1 MIDERSSPTISFT
14 NILEGDKMRNFTTQ
28 SLAKYICINLYQETN
43 LHTFIFNKDYVIIES
58 SDKSIIGH
66 RLNCGAFTSSKERD
80 IMLFPAFKTIDKGG
94 FITIRFNNQL
104 VFYFAMEGDLAKT
117 RTILRMIYH
126 FVKMWLGFRER
137 ILNIEQAHKQVL
149 ENIQDGYYEV
159 DLKGNFTY
167 VNKALKEMLGYSEFE
182 LIGMNYRQ
190 YTTKETADFLFDI
203 YSTVFQTR
211 KASKMLDFQYIN
223 KSGETFNAEVSINL
237 IYNDV
242 NEPIGF
248 CGIVRDITE
257 RKKTEELINFYAYHD
272 PLTKLPNRLFF
283 ETQLI
288 KAIKKANQ
296 TNKMLAVLFI
306 DLDGFKYVNDTLGHS
321 AGDKLLLQVAERL
334 NKHSPKNTVISRLGG
349 DEFTILLYNLEHI
362 SEVYEKTKT
371 ILELFQKQ
379 FTIDN
384 VTFTITASIG
394 ISLYPN
400 EGKTPEELLIYA
412 DTAMYKA
419 KQSGKN
425 KFCFYNYTPNIC

>member
-1 MIDERSSPTISFT
+1 
-14 NILEGDKMRNFTTQ
+14 MRNFTTQ
-28 SLAKYICINLYQETN
+28 SLAKYICINLYKETK
-43 LHTFIFNKDYVIIES
+43 LHTFIFNKNYVIIES
-58 SDKSIIGH
+58 SEKSVIGH
-66 RLNCGAFTSSKERD
+66 RLNNDEFTPSTEKD
-80 IMLFPAFKTIDKGG
+80 IMLFPAFKTIEKGG
-94 FITIRFNNQL
+94 FVTITFNNQL
-104 VFYFAMEGDLAKT
+104 VFYFAMEGDLLKI
-117 RTILRMIYH
+117 RTKLRMINH

-149 ENIQDGYYEV
+149 ENIQDGYYEI

-190 YTTKETADFLFDI
+190 YTTKETADFLFKI
-203 YSTVFQTR
+203 YSNVYKTR
-211 KASKMLDFQYIN
+211 KAAKMLDFQYIN

-237 IYNDV
+237 IHNDA

-257 RKKTEELINFYAYHD
+257 RKKAEELINFYAYHD

-283 ETQLI
+283 ETKLS
-288 KAIKKANQ
+288 KAIKEANE
-296 TNKMLAVLFI
+296 TNRMLAVLFI
-306 DLDGFKYVNDTLGHS
+306 DLDGFKRVNDTLGHS
-321 AGDKLLLQVAERL
+321 AGDKLLLQVANRL
-334 NKHSPKNTVISRLGG
+334 NKHSPENTVVSRLGG

-362 SEVYEKTKT
+362 REVYKKTKT

-379 FTIDN
+379 FTVDGF
-384 VTFTITASIG
+384 TFTITASIG

-400 EGKTPEELLIYA
+400 EGKTPEELLIFA

-425 KFCFYNYTPNIC
+425 KFCFYNYSPNIC